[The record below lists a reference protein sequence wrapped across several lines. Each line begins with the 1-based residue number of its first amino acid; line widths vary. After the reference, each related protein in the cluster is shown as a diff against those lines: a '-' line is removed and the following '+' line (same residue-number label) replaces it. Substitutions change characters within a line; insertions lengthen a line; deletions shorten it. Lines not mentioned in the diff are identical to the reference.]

1 MVNPF
6 ICGSFHHQDEDDME
20 NLSPCSTPKRSKKNL
35 SRTRSSNKNNPYSDR
50 GLDKFSALLADLE
63 DKKQRI
69 YSQIGPD
76 DISFVRF
83 VFSNSNDVK
92 PIVVKLKDKKQTT
105 NDHDSKQTTE
115 KIQSQATDETNEGK
129 ELQVD
134 SKRRL
139 KRSISWKFKLENL
152 KKPLF
157 YLPMTIILILV
168 FLAIYGRSFAI
179 MCTSIGWYIIPTI
192 RGGNSSSS
200 TKTKRPKKKKEYV
213 RRFSEKTVV
222 SERST
227 SPTSVMNGP
236 SDKLPPTGKHC
247 RRTSW
252 SY

>member
-6 ICGSFHHQDEDDME
+6 ICGSFHHQDEDDMK

-139 KRSISWKFKLENL
+139 KRSISWKFK
-152 KKPLF
+152 
-157 YLPMTIILILV
+157 
-168 FLAIYGRSFAI
+168 SFAI

-222 SERST
+222 SERNT
-227 SPTSVMNGP
+227 ICMRLQKEVEGGYNFEEEKEEEKEG
-236 SDKLPPTGKHC
+236 
-247 RRTSW
+247 
-252 SY
+252 